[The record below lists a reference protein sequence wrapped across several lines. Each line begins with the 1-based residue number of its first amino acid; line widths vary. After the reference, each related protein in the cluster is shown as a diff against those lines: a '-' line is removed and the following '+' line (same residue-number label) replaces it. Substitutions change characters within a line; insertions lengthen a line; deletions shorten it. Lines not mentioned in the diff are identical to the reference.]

1 MKLEFHQLNRRYEHL
16 RARNRDRQRRLM
28 TSLAAS
34 GQQTPIVVIA
44 VSKGPDRYLVID
56 GYKRVEALEQLG
68 RDTVEA
74 ATPTYVAARFFAAH
88 RRFIRSDN
96 FFLPAGGQSASC
108 WRWLGR
114 SWLDLC
120 AFSKTNLLLDDRRF
134 PCRSADVP
142 LPAPSLQV
150 QVVAFDLA

>member
-1 MKLEFHQLNRRYEHL
+1 
-16 RARNRDRQRRLM
+16 M

-96 FFLPAGGQSASC
+96 FLRPASVSLLAD
-108 WRWLGR
+108 W
-114 SWLDLC
+114 
-120 AFSKTNLLLDDRRF
+120 SKR
-134 PCRSADVP
+134 
-142 LPAPSLQV
+142 
-150 QVVAFDLA
+150 